1 MNNVFL
7 KHTIF
12 LALIL
17 LVSCRY
23 RNNQSSK
30 SETRVLFV
38 ETIRNNSLAPQVS
51 SILNREI
58 RSKIIRRGYFNLSQK
73 PSEADLILSISLE
86 DYRKNAE
93 VYNPQDTL
101 LAAGF
106 KISTQA
112 TVSLTNRKGDLLIAH
127 EIIRP
132 TASVLRENS
141 LSLPSERQAL
151 VAVSQNL
158 SHAINQLI
166 ENYNWK
172 P

>member
-1 MNNVFL
+1 
-7 KHTIF
+7 
-12 LALIL
+12 
-17 LVSCRY
+17 
-23 RNNQSSK
+23 
-30 SETRVLFV
+30 
-38 ETIRNNSLAPQVS
+38 
-51 SILNREI
+51 
-58 RSKIIRRGYFNLSQK
+58 
-73 PSEADLILSISLE
+73 LE
-86 DYRKNAE
+86 DYRKDAE

-112 TVSLTNRKGDLLIAH
+112 TVSLTNRKGDLLIEH

-132 TASVLRENS
+132 TASVLRKNS

-151 VAVSQNL
+151 VALSQNL
-158 SHAINQLI
+158 SHAINHLI

>member
-7 KHTIF
+7 KYAIF
-12 LALIL
+12 LISIL

-23 RNNQSSK
+23 TNNHSSE
-30 SETRVLFV
+30 SVTRFLFIETV
-38 ETIRNNSLAPQVS
+38 RNNSLTPQVS
-51 SILNREI
+51 SILNREL
-58 RSKIIRRGYFNLSQK
+58 RGQIIRRGYFKLIRN
-73 PSEADLILSISLE
+73 PRDADLILSISLN

-112 TVSLTNRKGDLLIAH
+112 TVSLTNRKGDLLIEH
-127 EIIRP
+127 EIISP
-132 TASVLRENS
+132 AASILRKNS

-151 VAVSQNL
+151 VALSKNL
-158 SHAINQLI
+158 SYAINQLI